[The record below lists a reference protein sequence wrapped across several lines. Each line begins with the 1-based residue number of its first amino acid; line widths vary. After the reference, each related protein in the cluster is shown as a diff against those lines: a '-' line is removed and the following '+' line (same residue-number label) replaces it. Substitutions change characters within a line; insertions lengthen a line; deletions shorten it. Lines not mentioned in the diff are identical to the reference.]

1 MSTIKAADPTLPDDV
16 ILAVEKLEVCFASQ
30 GRQPIKA
37 VNGISFTI
45 ARGETL
51 VLVGESG
58 SGKSVTAM
66 TIMRLTEHDGA
77 KITGG
82 RILMRLK
89 DGKVSDLT
97 KLSLKGIELLRGY
110 EMSIVFQDPMS
121 SLNPVFT
128 IGDQIAEAIIRHQG
142 KTKHEARDIALGVLK
157 LVRVPDAAR
166 RLDQYAHQ
174 LSGGMRQRVM
184 IAMALACRPSLMILD
199 EPTTALDVTIQAQI
213 LDLVRALQREIG
225 MSVLFITHDMG
236 VVAEIADRVCVMLKG
251 DIVETGSV
259 YEIFAA
265 PKHPYTQALISV
277 VPRLGKADRVIFGR
291 LEGEVPAL
299 GEDRVVRQSRE
310 GDLDLGVRRVA
321 GRGFDLELRA
331 LILLALIEVEEDTRR
346 VTRRRADGRPC
357 VGEEGVELVNS
368 HRARALGCVDEGATL
383 PSRRVGQPGRTG
395 ALNPVSVVVTASRED
410 HRSEHRRDKN

>member
-1 MSTIKAADPTLPDDV
+1 MPASKVKPRVIEGFHLSTIKAADPTLPDDV
-16 ILAVEKLEVCFASQ
+16 ILAVENLEVGFASQ
-30 GRQPIKA
+30 GRQPIRA

-89 DGKVSDLT
+89 DGKVADLA

-142 KTKHEARDIALGVLK
+142 KTKREARDIALGVLK

-259 YEIFAA
+259 YEIFAS
-265 PKHPYTQALISV
+265 PKHPYTQALISA
-277 VPRLGKADRVIFGR
+277 VPRLGSMAETDTPEKFPLVVY
-291 LEGEVPAL
+291 EPA
-299 GEDRVVRQSRE
+299 QK
-310 GDLDLGVRRVA
+310 
-321 GRGFDLELRA
+321 
-331 LILLALIEVEEDTRR
+331 LAETI
-346 VTRRRADGRPC
+346 A
-357 VGEEGVELVNS
+357 
-368 HRARALGCVDEGATL
+368 
-383 PSRRVGQPGRTG
+383 
-395 ALNPVSVVVTASRED
+395 
-410 HRSEHRRDKN
+410 